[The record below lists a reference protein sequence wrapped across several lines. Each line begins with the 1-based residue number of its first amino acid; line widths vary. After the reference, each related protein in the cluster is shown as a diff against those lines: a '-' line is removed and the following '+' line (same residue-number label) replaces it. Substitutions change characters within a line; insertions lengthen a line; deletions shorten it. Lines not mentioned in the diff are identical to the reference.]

1 MPSKEL
7 TTYYEELRT
16 QVLTTVG
23 RGLGL
28 TLFLR
33 EGMCSWMRACGQ
45 IIAVAQ
51 RNTAGRAL
59 SVSHGEVVVPA
70 EFTMLLAGLAL
81 QVCKEVV
88 IQP

>member
-1 MPSKEL
+1 MPREEL

-16 QVLTTVG
+16 QALAATG

-33 EGMCSWMRACGQ
+33 EGMYAWMCAC
-45 IIAVAQ
+45 AESVALAQ
-51 RNTAGRAL
+51 RNTANRVVAMER
-59 SVSHGEVVVPA
+59 GEVVAPA

-81 QVCKEVV
+81 EVSKEVV

>member
-1 MPSKEL
+1 MPREEL
-7 TTYYEELRT
+7 TRYYEELRT
-16 QVLTTVG
+16 QALASTG

-33 EGMCSWMRACGQ
+33 EGMYSWMRACAGS
-45 IIAVAQ
+45 IAPAQ
-51 RNTAGRAL
+51 RNVAGRVVA
-59 SVSHGEVVVPA
+59 VDRGEVVVPA

-81 QVCKEVV
+81 EVSKEVV

>member
-1 MPSKEL
+1 MPREEL
-7 TTYYEELRT
+7 TVYYEELRAQALAST
-16 QVLTTVG
+16 G

-33 EGMCSWMRACGQ
+33 EGMYSWMCVCAQ
-45 IIAVAQ
+45 SIALAHRNMADRVVAVD
-51 RNTAGRAL
+51 RGAAA
-59 SVSHGEVVVPA
+59 VPA

-81 QVCKEVV
+81 AVAKEVV